1 MNRNRKTIL
10 LSRRVKTKQQV
21 HREVEQ
27 KGAAFQMLAKWQA
40 DYWLLK
46 GKQNETA

>member
-1 MNRNRKTIL
+1 MKRKHKPLMLERN
-10 LSRRVKTKQQV
+10 VKTKQQV

-27 KGAAFQMLAKWQA
+27 KGAAFQTLAKWQA

-46 GKQNETA
+46 GKQNE